1 MLFGYSVVLRTS
13 PGRSEPACWLL
24 SEECLE
30 WTLLSTQISGQRRE
44 IFKNVNWSTVPNSI
58 ELLVGARHIT
68 ALCAFKN
75 HPQEL
80 FIRLRF

>member
-1 MLFGYSVVLRTS
+1 MST
-13 PGRSEPACWLL
+13 GRSEPACWLV
-24 SEECLE
+24 SEERPE
-30 WTLLSTQISGQRRE
+30 WSLLSAQISGQRRE
-44 IFKNVNWSTVPNSI
+44 IFKNVNWSTEPNSI
-58 ELLVGARHIT
+58 ELLEGARHIT